1 MTIKK
6 IMFNISTK
14 SDYGFIVML
23 ELARRYQDGL
33 VSLSDIAKRRKLSS
47 GYLVQILQPLLKA
60 KLVISKEGKGGG
72 YKLAR
77 RPKEISVLE
86 IIEALEGKMDLV
98 KCLKRGKECC
108 AGFAACDA
116 KNIWGII
123 ASDVKNML
131 GKKMLAGLLKKIK
144 N

>member
-1 MTIKK
+1 
-6 IMFNISTK
+6 MFSISTK

-23 ELARRYQDGL
+23 ELVHNYGQGL
-33 VSLSDIAKRRKLSS
+33 LSLSDIANRRQLSS
-47 GYLVQILQPLLKA
+47 GYLAQILQPLLKA

-77 RPKEISVLE
+77 SPKEISVLE

-98 KCLKRGKECC
+98 KCLKHGKECC

-116 KNIWGII
+116 KKVWGII
-123 ASDVKNML
+123 AKDVQVTLENKT
-131 GKKMLAGLLKKIK
+131 LAGLVRKI
-144 N
+144 